1 MSTTADARLLEA
13 LTPRDRD
20 ILDSLARYRLLSST
34 LIRRLHFS
42 DHHGKDE
49 GARATN
55 RIMSRLEKRRL
66 VTRMDQ
72 RIGGFQGGSSSLTW
86 QLSTSGHRIHSA
98 LTGLPQRSPLPTSS
112 WLFAMHTL
120 GIAEIAVGLVEAER
134 AGAFE
139 VLSIQTEPACW
150 QEFMGPSGAL
160 QRLKPDLYVV
170 TANAEFEEHSF
181 VEVDLGTE
189 HRPTLQ
195 RKAKAYARY
204 RASGR
209 HEAQHGVFP
218 RVVWV
223 VRDGRR
229 QKAVEAALAPP
240 VAEAQAQLHLVT
252 TFDGLPDVLAP
263 HPSPEARDHL
273 DHSSRKEETH
283 EQP

>member
-1 MSTTADARLLEA
+1 MSTTADARLLES

-42 DHHGKDE
+42 DHDGKDE
-49 GARATN
+49 GARATS
-55 RIMSRLEKRRL
+55 RIMSRLEKRHL
-66 VTRMDQ
+66 ITRMDQ

-86 QLSTSGHRIHSA
+86 QLTTSGHRIHSA
-98 LTGLPQRSPLPTSS
+98 LTGLPQRSPLPKSS

-120 GIAEIAVGLVEAER
+120 SIAEIAVGLLDAER

-139 VLSIQTEPACW
+139 VLTIQTEPACW
-150 QEFMGPSGAL
+150 QEFMGPSGNL

-195 RKAKAYARY
+195 RKARAYDRY

-223 VRDGRR
+223 VRDSRR
-229 QKAVEAALAPP
+229 QHAIEAALAPP

-252 TFDGLPDVLAP
+252 TFDDLPDVLAP
-263 HPSPEARDHL
+263 HPPPGAPRALEPL
-273 DHSSRKEETH
+273 TTKGGN
-283 EQP
+283 P

>member
-55 RIMSRLEKRRL
+55 RIMSRLEKRHL

-86 QLSTSGHRIHSA
+86 QLSSSGHRIHAA
-98 LTGLPQRSPLPTSS
+98 LTGLPPRSPLPSSS

-120 GIAEIAVGLVEAER
+120 GIAEVAVGLIEAER
-134 AGAFE
+134 RGAFE
-139 VLSIQTEPACW
+139 VLAIQTEPACW
-150 QEFMGPSGAL
+150 QEFLSAPGST

-170 TANAEFEEHSF
+170 TANTDFEEHSF

-195 RKAKAYARY
+195 RKARAYDRY

-223 VRDGRR
+223 VRDSRR

-240 VAEAQAQLHLVT
+240 AAGTDAQLHLVT
-252 TFDGLPDVLAP
+252 TFDDLPGVLAP
-263 HPSPEARDHL
+263 HPPPAALDHL
-273 DHSSRKEETH
+273 NHSPRKEETH
-283 EQP
+283 DQP

>member
-42 DHHGKDE
+42 DHHGKDQ

-55 RIMSRLEKRRL
+55 RIMGRLEKRHL

-86 QLSTSGHRIHSA
+86 QLSTSGHRIHAVLS
-98 LTGLPQRSPLPTSS
+98 GLPQHSPLPKSS

-120 GIAEIAVGLVEAER
+120 GIAEVAVSLVEAER

-139 VLSIQTEPACW
+139 VFTIQTEPACW
-150 QEFMGPSGAL
+150 QEFMGPSGAPL
-160 QRLKPDLYVV
+160 RLKPDLYVI
-170 TANAEFEEHSF
+170 TADAEFEEHSF

-195 RKAKAYARY
+195 RKARAYERY

-223 VRDGRR
+223 VRDSRR

-240 VAEAQAQLHLVT
+240 AASTEAQLHRVT
-252 TFDGLPDVLAP
+252 TFDALPHVLGP
-263 HPSPEARDHL
+263 HPPPGG
-273 DHSSRKEETH
+273 SRPLEPLTTKGGNT
-283 EQP
+283 